1 MSGRKHHYLPQLIQ
15 RPFAYRRQGKE
26 FYVHAHHRTRG
37 KFTPNTSGLGKELD
51 FYGDPTDTSLDDAIT
66 RGEDALAETV
76 QAINR
81 GDAVTPA
88 DMATLL
94 CALAFRTKSMREAL
108 VGLLPALLEALRAK
122 LLDPMRLRRDLMASL
137 SDPKTQKR
145 LINEEINKRFGHM
158 HREQRAKAYGFISSQ
173 WKSHVATNEAHL
185 VAEAW
190 QMAYVFL
197 AKARAEADAW
207 ANNAYLNA
215 LGKDPAMATRATRMA
230 TDLTFDIVDAHAD
243 EFFILGDCGPVAM
256 FSDGKP
262 RLILAAISS
271 DVVIEAVFLP
281 VSPTRCIVGHLP
293 NTPPCLGVTDINHM
307 SASLSLE
314 FFISDRDTEG
324 ALDGLRE
331 AIGSLVPIE
340 AEEDIIRSLVQER
353 G

>member
-15 RPFAYRRQGKE
+15 RPFAYRQRGKE

-37 KFTPNTSGLGKELD
+37 QFTPNTSGLGKELD
-51 FYGDPTDTSLDDAIT
+51 FYGGPEDTSLDDAIT

-81 GDAVTPA
+81 GDATTPA
-88 DMATLL
+88 DMATLI
-94 CALAFRTKSMREAL
+94 CALALRTKSMREAL
-108 VGLLPALLEALRAK
+108 AALFPALLEALRVK

-137 SDPKTQKR
+137 TDPKEQKR

-158 HREQRAKAYGFISSQ
+158 HREQRAKAYGFIRSQ
-173 WKSHVATNEAHL
+173 WKSHVEANEAQM

-190 QMAYVFL
+190 NMAHAFL
-197 AKARAEADAW
+197 AKARTEADTW

-215 LGKDPAMATRATRMA
+215 LAKDPAMPIRATRMVNE
-230 TDLTFDIVDAHAD
+230 LVFEVVDAPSG
-243 EFFILGDCGPVAM
+243 ELFILGDCGPVAM

-262 RLILAAISS
+262 RLVLAALSNE
-271 DVVIEAVFLP
+271 VVMESVLLP
-281 VSPTRCIVGHLP
+281 VSPSRCIVGRLP
-293 NTPPCLGVTDINHM
+293 TTTASLSVADINRM

-314 FFISDRDTEG
+314 FFISYRDTGGE
-324 ALDGLRE
+324 LEDLRA

-340 AEEDIIRSLVQER
+340 TEEEIIQSLVHE
-353 G
+353 